1 MRYSAYLLI
10 LIALFQACKDIE
22 QPQEDIVM
30 GKDIHSFSEPEKAV
44 VKHLSLRLQVDFDA
58 KQLSGTATWYI
69 ERTPDAEA
77 LVLDTKGLAIE
88 AVFLDD
94 DTTPVSFSL
103 GKEDPVLG
111 QALFIPLKKETQKVR
126 IVYHTSAG
134 APALQWLEAHQTAGG
149 RHPFLFSQSQ
159 CILARSWVPCQDSP
173 GVRFTYDAEVKVPQ
187 GMMALMSAENPQ
199 EKSADGIYHFR
210 MRQPI
215 PSYLLAI
222 AAGDLIFKPIS
233 KRAGVYAEP
242 ETIEAALHEFEDLE
256 EMIRAAEQ
264 LYGDYVWERYDLLVL
279 PPSFPFGGMENPRLT
294 FATPTIIAGDK
305 SLTSLVAHELAHSW
319 SGNLVTNRTWNDLWL
334 NEGFTVYFE
343 RRIMEAMYGRDY
355 AEMLA
360 ELGYQDLQQT
370 IARMGENNK
379 DTRLKLD
386 LQRRDPDDAVTDIAY
401 EKGYFF
407 LRLVEETIGRDK
419 FDVFVKDYFSQFAF
433 RSMDTEHF
441 VEYFQKEVLD
451 KNPGAAKA
459 IRMQEWIYGTGLP
472 DNCPK
477 VNATRFRKVEQA
489 LQDWLN
495 GTPADSLLVASWSSH
510 EWLHFVRHLPANL
523 SVKQMKALDDA
534 FDFTHSGNAEIQAE
548 WYTQAALHGYTEA
561 FPAIEDFLMKVGR
574 RKFLVPIYRALLQ
587 SEEGKRA
594 ALDIYAKARKNYHYV
609 ATSTLDEMLHW
620 NEKAYKVH

>member
-1 MRYSAYLLI
+1 MRYGAWLLLLMI
-10 LIALFQACKDIE
+10 VFQACNDIE
-22 QPQEDIVM
+22 QPQEDIMM
-30 GKDIHSFSEPEKAV
+30 GKDIHSFSEPGKAV
-44 VKHLSLRLQVDFDA
+44 AKHLSLQLQVDFDT
-58 KQLSGTATWYI
+58 KQLSGIATWDI
-69 ERTPDAEA
+69 DTAPDAEEIIF
-77 LVLDTKGLAIE
+77 DTKGLIIDS
-88 AVFLDD
+88 VFLND
-94 DTTPVSFSL
+94 DTTAVPFSL

-111 QALFIPLKKETQKVR
+111 QALRVPLKAGAKRVR
-126 IVYHTSAG
+126 IVYRTSPG
-134 APALQWLEAHQTAGG
+134 AAALQWLEAHQTAGG

-173 GVRFTYDAEVKVPQ
+173 GIRFTYDAEVKVPQ
-187 GMMALMSAENPQ
+187 GMLALMSAENPQ
-199 EKSADGIYHFR
+199 QKSADGVYRFR

-222 AAGDLIFKPIS
+222 AAGDLVFKPIS
-233 KRAGVYAEP
+233 ARAGVYAEP
-242 ETIEAALHEFEDLE
+242 ETIEAAVHEFEDLE
-256 EMIRAAEQ
+256 EMIQAAEQ

-319 SGNLVTNRTWNDLWL
+319 SGNLVTNRTWNDFWL

-360 ELGYQDLQQT
+360 ELGYQDLRQT

-386 LQRRDPDDAVTDIAY
+386 LQRRDPDEAVTDIAY

-419 FDVFVKDYFSQFAF
+419 FDAFVKTYFQRFAF
-433 RSMDTEHF
+433 RSMDTESF

-477 VNATRFRKVEQA
+477 VNAVRFRRVEQA

-495 GTPADSLLVASWSSH
+495 GTPADSLPTASWSSH
-510 EWLHFVRHLPANL
+510 EWLHFVRHLPAGL
-523 SVKQMKALDDA
+523 SVEQMKALDEA
-534 FDFTHSGNAEIQAE
+534 FGFTQSNNAEIQAE
-548 WYTQAALHGYTEA
+548 WYAQAALHGYSDAYPAMEA
-561 FPAIEDFLMKVGR
+561 FLLKVGR

-587 SEEGKRA
+587 TEEGK
-594 ALDIYAKARKNYHYV
+594 ALAYDIYAKARKNYHYV
-609 ATSTLDEMLHW
+609 SVSTLDEMLQW
-620 NEKAYKVH
+620 NEKVHKTP

>member
-1 MRYSAYLLI
+1 MRYSAYLL
-10 LIALFQACKDIE
+10 LLLLVFQACKDVE
-22 QPQEDIVM
+22 QPQEDIIM
-30 GKDIHSFSEPEKAV
+30 GKDIHSFSEPDKAV
-44 VKHLSLRLQVDFDA
+44 VKHLSLQLQVDFDA
-58 KQLSGTATWYI
+58 KQLTGVATWDI
-69 ERTPDAEA
+69 SHTPDAKEI
-77 LVLDTKGLAIE
+77 VFDTKGLVIE
-88 AVFLDD
+88 AVFLND
-94 DTTPVSFSL
+94 DTAAVPFSL

-111 QALFIPLKKETQKVR
+111 QPLVVPLKPESKKVR
-126 IVYHTSAG
+126 IVYHTSPG

-149 RHPFLFSQSQ
+149 RYPFLFSQSQ

-173 GVRFTYDAEVKVPQ
+173 GIRFTYDAEVKVPQ
-187 GMMALMSAENPQ
+187 GMLALMSAENPQ
-199 EKSADGIYHFR
+199 EKSADGMYRFH

-222 AAGDLIFKPIS
+222 AAGDLVFKPIS

-242 ETIEAALHEFEDLE
+242 ETVEAAFHEFEDLE
-256 EMIRAAEQ
+256 EMIQAAEQ
-264 LYGDYVWERYDLLVL
+264 LYGKYEWERYDLLVL
-279 PPSFPFGGMENPRLT
+279 PPSFPFGGMENPRIT

-319 SGNLVTNRTWNDLWL
+319 SGNLVTNRTWNDFWL

-360 ELGYQDLQQT
+360 ELGYQDLKQT

-386 LQRRDPDDAVTDIAY
+386 LQRRDPDEAVTDIAY

-419 FDVFVKDYFSQFAF
+419 FDAFVKGYFQRFAF
-433 RSMDTEHF
+433 QSMDTESF
-441 VEYFQKEVLD
+441 VEYFRKEVLD

-477 VNATRFRKVEQA
+477 VNAVRFRKVEQA

-495 GTPADSLLVASWSSH
+495 GAPADSLPTGSWSSH
-510 EWLHFVRHLPANL
+510 EWLHFVRHLPADL
-523 SVKQMKALDDA
+523 SAEQMKMLDEA

-561 FPAIEDFLMKVGR
+561 FPAMEEFLLKVGR
-574 RKFLVPIYRALLQ
+574 RKFLVPIYRALLKT
-587 SEEGKRA
+587 EEGKA
-594 ALDIYAKARKNYHYV
+594 IAHKIYAKARKNYHYV
-609 ATSTLDEMLHW
+609 ATSTLDEMLQW
-620 NEKAYKVH
+620 NEKMHKVQ